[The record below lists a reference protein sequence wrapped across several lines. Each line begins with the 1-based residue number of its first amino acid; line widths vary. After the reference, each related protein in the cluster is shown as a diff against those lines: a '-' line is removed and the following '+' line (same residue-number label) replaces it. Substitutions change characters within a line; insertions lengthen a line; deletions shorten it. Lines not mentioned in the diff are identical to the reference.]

1 MEARSTEGPGVASR
15 FVLFGVVA
23 VFAVASGCDGGGS
36 SSPTGPGAFAAVD
49 FVYRAATTTD
59 PDVQAIFPG
68 CVGGVGMNHIHP
80 SWRNFARVPMTASG
94 AMEWRIGFADV
105 PVGSEQRIRISDPN
119 ACALNPTGASTEN
132 VFANGTLLQRIV
144 DTPGSGTEPG
154 LAFTVD
160 RNGNVQP

>member
-1 MEARSTEGPGVASR
+1 MEARSVQVPGVAPRSI
-15 FVLFGVVA
+15 LLGLVA
-23 VFAVASGCDGGGS
+23 ALAVASGCGGGSS
-36 SSPTGPGAFAAVD
+36 SSPTGPGALAAVE
-49 FVYRAATTTD
+49 FVYQAATTTD
-59 PDVQAIFPG
+59 PDVQALFPE
-68 CVGGVGMNHIHP
+68 CVSGVGITHIHP
-80 SWRNFARVPMTASG
+80 SWRGFARVLMTPSG

-119 ACALNPTGASTEN
+119 ACVLNPTGASTEN
-132 VFANGTLLQRIV
+132 VFANGILLQRIV